1 MWVPSGRWTSSDTLV
16 PMSLRSR
23 IGMAT
28 LGLLALSAP
37 VYAQQVYESVG
48 ERALG
53 MGGAFVAVANDATAT
68 HWNPAGLAGAGPGGM
83 TIEWQRFQSGNQD
96 GPQLP
101 GPDRRK
107 TQFGSVGSLPLAVS
121 YGTFQ
126 TTSLVAQPA
135 DDVVVQSLRVRH
147 YGVTILQ
154 SVTEGLV
161 VGGTLKYERGRAVQS
176 SFPGRTAGEALKAG
190 EDVDGPSRSAFD
202 VDLGVMADMQ
212 MLRVG
217 FTWRNMLSPSFGA
230 IAIPANTLQ
239 RQARLGV
246 ALLPTD
252 GLTLAMDLDL
262 DTVDLRDGLR
272 RMVALGGEGRLGR
285 RLALRTGIRWS
296 LEGERR
302 PVGAFGGSLMFREHL
317 WLDGH
322 YAQGRLDEDR
332 ELGFAMRA
340 GF

>member
-1 MWVPSGRWTSSDTLV
+1 MPPRLAAVTLAAACT
-16 PMSLRSR
+16 LA
-23 IGMAT
+23 MA
-28 LGLLALSAP
+28 AR
-37 VYAQQVYESVG
+37 VEAQQVFESVG

-53 MGGAFVAVANDATAT
+53 MGGAFVAVADDPTAV
-68 HWNPAGLAGAGPGGM
+68 HWNPAGLAGAGPYGM

-101 GPDRRK
+101 GPDRRN
-107 TQFGSVGSLPLAVS
+107 TRFGTAGTLPLAVS

-126 TTSLVAQPA
+126 TTSLATGL
-135 DDVVVQSLRVRH
+135 DGDVVVQSLRVRH
-147 YGVTILQ
+147 YGVSILQ
-154 SVTEGLV
+154 SVTQGLV
-161 VGGTLKYERGRAVQS
+161 VGGTFKYERGRPVQS

-190 EDVDGPSRSAFD
+190 EDVEGPTHNAFD
-202 VDLGVMADMQ
+202 IDLGVMADMQ
-212 MLRVG
+212 YVRVG
-217 FTWRNMLSPSFGA
+217 FTWRNLLAPSFGP
-230 IAIPANTLQ
+230 ISIPANTIQ
-239 RQARLGV
+239 RTPRLGI
-246 ALLPTD
+246 AILPSH

-272 RMVALGGEGRLGR
+272 RMVAFGGEGRLGS

-302 PVGAFGGSLMFREHL
+302 QVAAFGGSLMFRQHM

-322 YAQGRLDEDR
+322 YAKGRSDEDR